1 MKGKKK
7 IFQKNFVIFVIAMYV
22 KILCKQYFPYQYKY
36 IYTHIQR
43 HFTSVLCSTFYHE
56 WIWHIPRKGF
66 DLLQSVL
73 SSLVKLG
80 FSRKGIPYILRKT
93 IMIDYIYLCITCRTA
108 RVSCPEWGSLEARM
122 KFTTWSWVCVETSL
136 PFIST
141 TWSPSLSFG

>member
-80 FSRKGIPYILRKT
+80 FSRKGIEYILRNRLKQYS
-93 IMIDYIYLCITCRTA
+93 IDLLYKYISINYL
-108 RVSCPEWGSLEARM
+108 SNGKGKLSRM
-122 KFTTWSWVCVETSL
+122 RFTWSSNEIHYLIMSVCWD
-136 PFIST
+136 IS
-141 TWSPSLSFG
+141 SIY